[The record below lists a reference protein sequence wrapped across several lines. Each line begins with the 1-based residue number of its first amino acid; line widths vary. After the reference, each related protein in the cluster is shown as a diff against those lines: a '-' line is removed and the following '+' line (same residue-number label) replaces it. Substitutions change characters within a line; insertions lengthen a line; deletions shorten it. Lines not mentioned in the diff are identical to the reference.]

1 MFQGLKTLPINELIA
16 VHLTWLIAKI
26 GQSEAEA
33 SWKSS
38 ELCVAKTVLLLIKL

>member
-1 MFQGLKTLPINELIA
+1 MFQGFKTVPINVLIA

-33 SWKSS
+33 WKSS